1 MTITPSG
8 GTAFNAPAGSYTL
21 MPSAATA
28 TAGGTFLATNYTVT
42 ITQAGLVSPTGR
54 LGRDSIPAT
63 VTRSGLSSPKAAT
76 ALDAP
81 TGRTGL
87 VSPTEKAGKS

>member
-1 MTITPSG
+1 MG
-8 GTAFNAPAGSYTL
+8 ARL
-21 MPSAATA
+21 
-28 TAGGTFLATNYTVT
+28 GTFRLGTLPLGATNYTIT

-54 LGRDSIPAT
+54 LGRDSIPTT
-63 VTRSGLSSPKAAT
+63 VIRSGLSSPKAAA